1 MKKLLTCLLVFCS
14 IQYAIAQSC
23 ADGSSE
29 FADMVT
35 IFGDNGC
42 LGCHG
47 MQGGLNLSDYTN
59 VITGGTN
66 GTGGCGPYAD
76 PISFII
82 GKADGTLTAADGCG
96 NAMPNGVAFGTV
108 TFDAA
113 EVAAIEAWRDAGAPE
128 FCPVPPANDLCADAI
143 PLTVDATE
151 TCVPTS
157 VTNVDATDSGEAA
170 PTCASYSGGDAWYS
184 VTVPASGNVTVETNN
199 DASGTVT
206 DTGMS
211 LYSGAC
217 GALTQIECDDDDSA
231 DGLFSLVELTGQTP
245 GDVIYVRVWEFGN
258 NAFGTYS
265 VCAYEPL
272 PPPPPPANDMCADA
286 VAIPVNADLAC
297 GTVTNGTIESA
308 TDSGLDVPPEDNTV
322 CAGTEDDD
330 VWYSF
335 VATST
340 DHQIDL
346 INVTGST
353 TDLYHSVWEG
363 SCGAL
368 TNIICSD
375 PNTSTLTGLTPG
387 TTYYVRVYTWTAT
400 AGQDSVFDI
409 CIGTPLPPPPP
420 PANDLCA
427 DAIELTVGE
436 GTTCTNTIGT
446 NESATDSG
454 EAAPS
459 CASYTGGDTWYT
471 VTVPANGEVTV
482 ETTNAGG
489 FTDSGMSIYSGT
501 CGALTEIEC
510 DDDDSPDGLFSLV
523 ALTGQTPGDVL
534 YVRVWEFGN
543 NAFGEYNI
551 CAYGAPDGAA
561 CTLQAPPCN
570 ACPDP
575 TCDVSTTIDLTT
587 GTAFNDSQEFSGAAA
602 PVQPDYDNV
611 TNMGTLTL
619 PAGGDQIFTAA
630 GVSGLTLPDVIS
642 EVCLTADINVISGEV
657 PFLFEFRIENG
668 VPGQQLQFNATVDG
682 TGMCSIGGN
691 LADGVAAAG
700 FTFVPG
706 ASYTIAAA
714 LADFDGT
721 PVTEDIVVEISNIS
735 LTVCAPDPALSGC
748 TDPTASNFDPAA
760 QCDDGSCIFTTTC
773 TLASGACSAC
783 DGVCQSNTMIDFTT
797 GSETF
802 NDAGEFSGGTPAVAP
817 NYDAAT
823 NTGTFI
829 LPVGS
834 DEIFAVA
841 GVRDLDLPDDVTD
854 VCYTADINVVS
865 GTPPINIEFRIE
877 NAANP
882 GEQIAW
888 NATVD
893 GTGTC
898 SIGGSLADGTP
909 AGGWAGFTNGALYT
923 TAFAVVSFG
932 AAPPLTEQVEI
943 EISNWML
950 SVCAADP
957 GAGCTDP
964 TADNY
969 DPNATCDDGSCVTA
983 PTCPDCAACESPNE
997 IPFAN
1002 PDGVSDPDF
1011 SFDGGGAFDDGT
1023 QMVILAGSNNT
1034 FAGHGWFVDQT
1045 AIPADAANGDY
1056 CIFGDFNVI
1065 ADPADLP
1072 ITIEFRIEN
1081 NGIGSNINFNTV
1093 ITTSGPITLGGNL
1106 LTGTEAP
1113 VFDITGM
1120 NPALIV
1126 AIADFDG
1133 TAPTQDVI
1141 VEYSNVY
1148 ITDGT
1153 CTPATTSAST
1163 ISTTD
1168 PTRICIDGVGD
1179 PINVSIDVDGGGTGT
1194 WVITDAAGIILAL
1207 PPAPPFDLDGAG
1219 AGQCLIWYVN
1229 SDDADFAPMVGD
1241 DAAAAVAAS
1250 SCAFLSNPITVDR
1263 IEVTAPAIST
1273 TDPTTICIDGVG
1285 DPINVS
1291 IDDAGIGAN
1300 SAWVITDAAATI
1312 LALPPGP
1319 PFDLDGAGP
1328 GQCLIWLVNFEDPN
1342 FAPAVGDDAAAL
1354 VADATCAV
1362 LSNPITVDRIEITAP
1377 AISTTDPTIIC
1388 ADDGIP
1394 DPINVSID
1402 DAGTGGTTTAWVI
1415 TDATGT
1421 ILALPPAPP
1430 FDLEGAGGGTCLIWL
1445 VSTNDP
1451 AFAPAV
1457 GEDATAAVAA
1467 ATCATLSNPITVTRQ
1482 TDCAACT
1489 AAAAT
1494 ISTTDP
1500 TTICIDGVADPINV
1514 TLDDPGMG
1522 DGVWVITDAAATIL
1536 ALPPGPPFD
1545 LDGAGAGQC
1554 LIWYVNSDDAD
1565 FAPMVGDDAAAAVA
1579 ASSCA
1584 FLSNPI
1590 TVDRIEITAPA
1601 ISTTDPTTICADD
1614 GIPDPIN
1621 VSIDDAGTGGT
1632 ATAWVIT
1639 DAAGTILALPPGP
1652 PFDLEG
1658 AGAGTCLI
1666 WLVSTNDPN
1675 FAPAVGDD
1683 ATAAVAAATCA
1694 TLSNPIAVERE
1705 INCGV
1710 CEEEI
1715 TYDVSA
1721 PNCDMTGAFIELL
1734 DAAGANVG
1742 TIPLGSDGGAGTF
1755 GVQPCGDYS
1764 IVITG
1769 APACYTDGGGDVGP
1783 RTFTADGTGTVIENF
1798 TFPIENIPT
1807 VGEWGLIILG
1817 LLMSITAVVGIR
1829 QRREEE
1835 VYS

>member
-14 IQYAIAQSC
+14 IQYTTAQSC
-23 ADGSSE
+23 ADGSYE
-29 FADMVT
+29 FADMVA
-35 IFGDNGC
+35 IFSDNDC

-47 MQGGLNLSDYTN
+47 AQGGLDLDNYNN
-59 VITGGTN
+59 VIAGGN
-66 GTGGCGPYAD
+66 RGTCPPNYNT
-76 PISFII
+76 PIDFII
-82 GKADGTLTAADGCG
+82 GKADGTLTAGDGCG
-96 NAMPNGVAFGTV
+96 GAMPNGSAFGTV

-113 EVAAIEAWRDAGAPE
+113 EVAAIQAWRDAGAPE
-128 FCPVPPANDLCADAI
+128 FCPV
-143 PLTVDATE
+143 
-151 TCVPTS
+151 
-157 VTNVDATDSGEAA
+157 
-170 PTCASYSGGDAWYS
+170 
-184 VTVPASGNVTVETNN
+184 
-199 DASGTVT
+199 
-206 DTGMS
+206 
-211 LYSGAC
+211 
-217 GALTQIECDDDDSA
+217 
-231 DGLFSLVELTGQTP
+231 
-245 GDVIYVRVWEFGN
+245 
-258 NAFGTYS
+258 
-265 VCAYEPL
+265 
-272 PPPPPPANDMCADA
+272 
-286 VAIPVNADLAC
+286 
-297 GTVTNGTIESA
+297 
-308 TDSGLDVPPEDNTV
+308 
-322 CAGTEDDD
+322 
-330 VWYSF
+330 
-335 VATST
+335 
-340 DHQIDL
+340 
-346 INVTGST
+346 
-353 TDLYHSVWEG
+353 
-363 SCGAL
+363 
-368 TNIICSD
+368 
-375 PNTSTLTGLTPG
+375 
-387 TTYYVRVYTWTAT
+387 
-400 AGQDSVFDI
+400 
-409 CIGTPLPPPPP
+409 
-420 PANDLCA
+420 
-427 DAIELTVGE
+427 
-436 GTTCTNTIGT
+436 
-446 NESATDSG
+446 
-454 EAAPS
+454 
-459 CASYTGGDTWYT
+459 
-471 VTVPANGEVTV
+471 EV
-482 ETTNAGG
+482 
-489 FTDSGMSIYSGT
+489 
-501 CGALTEIEC
+501 
-510 DDDDSPDGLFSLV
+510 
-523 ALTGQTPGDVL
+523 
-534 YVRVWEFGN
+534 
-543 NAFGEYNI
+543 
-551 CAYGAPDGAA
+551 A

-570 ACPDP
+570 TCPDP

-587 GTAFNDSQEFSGAAA
+587 GAVFNDSQEFSDGTGSA
-602 PVQPDYDNV
+602 PIPPTYDSA

-630 GVSGLTLPDVIS
+630 GVSGLTLPDVIN
-642 EVCLTADINVISGEV
+642 EVCFTADINVISGEV

-668 VPGQQLQFNATVDG
+668 APDQQLQFNATVDG

-706 ASYTIAAA
+706 AAYAVVVA
-714 LADFDGT
+714 LADFDDT

-735 LTVCAPDPALSGC
+735 LIVCAPDPAISGC
-748 TDPTASNFDPAA
+748 TDPAADNFDMNAV
-760 QCDDGSCIFTTTC
+760 CDDGSCIFTTAC
-773 TLASGACSAC
+773 TLTSGACNAC
-783 DGVCQSNTMIDFTT
+783 DGVCGTNTMIDFTT

-802 NDAGEFSGGTPAVAP
+802 NDAGEFSGGTPAVIP
-817 NYDAAT
+817 NYDATT

-841 GVRDLDLPDDVTD
+841 GVRNLDLPDDVTD

-865 GTPPINIEFRIE
+865 GTPPINLEFRIE

-882 GEQIAW
+882 GEQITW

-893 GTGTC
+893 GTGAC

-923 TAFAVVSFG
+923 TVFAVVSFG

-943 EISNWML
+943 DISNWML
-950 SVCAADP
+950 SVCAAAP

-964 TADNY
+964 TADNF

-997 IPFAN
+997 LPFAN
-1002 PDGVSDPDF
+1002 PDGVSEPDF

-1065 ADPADLP
+1065 VDPADLP

-1093 ITTSGPITLGGNL
+1093 VTNSGPITLGGNL

-1168 PTRICIDGVGD
+1168 PTRICVDGVGD

-1229 SDDADFAPMVGD
+1229 SDDDAFDPMVGD

-1263 IEVTAPAIST
+1263 IEVTAPTIST

-1312 LALPPGP
+1312 LALPAGP
-1319 PFDLDGAGP
+1319 PFDLDGAGA

-1342 FAPAVGDDAAAL
+1342 FAPAVGDDAAAA
-1354 VADATCAV
+1354 VAASTCAA

-1377 AISTTDPTIIC
+1377 TISTTDPTTIC
-1388 ADDGIP
+1388 ADDGTP
-1394 DPINVSID
+1394 NPIDVTID
-1402 DAGTGGTTTAWVI
+1402 DAGTGGTATAWVI
-1415 TDATGT
+1415 TDAMGT

-1457 GEDATAAVAA
+1457 GDDAAAAVAA

-1482 TDCAACT
+1482 TNCADCT
-1489 AAAAT
+1489 ATAAT

-1500 TTICIDGVADPINV
+1500 TTICIDGVGDPIDV

-1536 ALPPGPPFD
+1536 ALPAGPPFD

-1590 TVDRIEITAPA
+1590 TVDRIEITAPT

-1614 GIPDPIN
+1614 GIPDPID
-1621 VSIDDAGTGGT
+1621 VTIDDAGTGGT
-1632 ATAWVIT
+1632 ATAWIIT
-1639 DAAGTILALPPGP
+1639 DAMGTILALPPAP

-1658 AGAGTCLI
+1658 AGGGTCLI
-1666 WLVSTNDPN
+1666 WLVSTNDPA

-1683 ATAAVAAATCA
+1683 AVAAVAAATCA

-1705 INCGV
+1705 IDCGAASAMISDPCNCMNGIDLDNDGIIDLAS
-1710 CEEEI
+1710 ETI
-1715 TYDVSA
+1715 TITD
-1721 PNCDMTGAFIELL
+1721 P
-1734 DAAGANVG
+1734 AGA
-1742 TIPLGSDGGAGTF
+1742 GAGWTL
-1755 GVQPCGDYS
+1755 
-1764 IVITG
+1764 T
-1769 APACYTDGGGDVGP
+1769 GGGGLVDINGTPTTATVTDNNDGTYTLQAYVP
-1783 RTFTADGTGTVIENF
+1783 ADGATLYTADF
-1798 TFPIENIPT
+1798 TDVVGNTLSISGGPCNMCPPLDSAAIPT
-1807 VGEWGLIILG
+1807 VGEWGLIILS
-1817 LLMSITAVVGIR
+1817 LLMMIIGVVSIR
-1829 QRREEE
+1829 QRSEEE